1 SLFDLRG
8 FVRIARVRMLEGF
21 LAVATLVAVLAFGIL
36 PGVLLAVAL
45 AVADL
50 VRRAARPHDAVLG
63 RLKGSPGYQDIDQ
76 RPGSE
81 TLPGLIIYRIDA
93 PLFFANA
100 RFLHEQVHKLIDDA
114 EAPVRMVVL
123 DCGAMF
129 DLDVTAADTLEELD
143 REFDD
148 RGITLALAEPHAPMR
163 RVLRRSGLLQK
174 LGEENIFSTV
184 GESIRAYVERTKAN
198 L

>member
-1 SLFDLRG
+1 
-8 FVRIARVRMLEGF
+8 
-21 LAVATLVAVLAFGIL
+21 
-36 PGVLLAVAL
+36 
-45 AVADL
+45 
-50 VRRAARPHDAVLG
+50 VLG
-63 RLKGSPGYQDIDQ
+63 RLRGRPGYHDIEH

-100 RFLHEQVHKLIDDA
+100 RFLRERVQSLVNTAKT
-114 EAPVRMVVL
+114 PVRMVVL

-129 DLDVTAADTLEELD
+129 DLDVTGAETLEELD
-143 REFDD
+143 REFDQ

-174 LGEENIFSTV
+174 LGEANVFSTV
-184 GESIRAYVERTKAN
+184 GESIRAYVERAQAE
-198 L
+198 LGRDISWQR